1 MANKKLTTRS
11 IPALVLLV
19 LLAQLWQYYGGEL
32 GGEQGARGASAGQ
45 GGIASSPSTDA
56 RLQQAFAARENDL
69 QIEGLGTVVKVL
81 PDDTKGSQHQ
91 RFLLETNAGQT
102 LLVAHNIDLAPRI
115 PGLREGD
122 RVRFFGEYEWNDRGG
137 VIHWTHHDPRGR
149 HVGGW
154 LEHRGERYE

>member
-1 MANKKLTTRS
+1 MANKNLTTRS

-32 GGEQGARGASAGQ
+32 SGGNAVGAGQ
-45 GGIASSPSTDA
+45 AGESMASSTDG

-69 QIEGLGTVVKVL
+69 QIEGSGTVVKVL

-137 VIHWTHHDPRGR
+137 VIHWTHHDPGGR
-149 HVGGW
+149 HVDGW